1 MRIPDHPVPQL
12 LLKELGEPLMSSTLL
27 LASDPQPL
35 TEGREIMAR
44 LGHEIDAVLDGGDC
58 GIEPTTV
65 VDLSVTPPLIVRQG
79 KGDLG
84 PITGRAL

>member
-1 MRIPDHPVPQL
+1 
-12 LLKELGEPLMSSTLL
+12 MSSTLL

-35 TEGREIMAR
+35 TEGREIQAR
-44 LGHEIDAVLDGGDC
+44 LEHEIDAVLDGGDC
-58 GIEPTTV
+58 GIVPTTV
-65 VDLSVTPPLIVRQG
+65 VDLSVTPPLIVRKG

>member
-1 MRIPDHPVPQL
+1 
-12 LLKELGEPLMSSTLL
+12 MSSTLL
-27 LASDPQPL
+27 LAADPQPL
-35 TEGREIMAR
+35 TRGRDIQAR
-44 LGHEIDAVLDGGDC
+44 LGHDIDAILDGGDC

-79 KGDLG
+79 KGPLG